1 MPMPIDPKYPGLR
14 RRRFRPIPV
23 RMLVPNVITLLA
35 ICAGLTAI
43 RLSTEGRME
52 LAVAAIVFAAVLD
65 GLDGRV
71 ARMIKGQSKFGAE
84 LDSLADFVNFG
95 VAPGLILYF
104 WQLHELGNGGWIA
117 AMVFAISG
125 GLRLARFNATMD
137 DPDKPAFAAN
147 YFTGVPAPLGAIT
160 VLLPIYLAFLGVPRP
175 PATLTALYTLVIAF
189 LMVSRLPVFSGKTV
203 RLRVPP
209 EMVLPVFVSV
219 IFFIALLI
227 GYPWYILSACTVLYL
242 LSLPAGWKSYRDHER
257 KAAAQAAPPSDV
269 APVNPVSPI
278 APTVPEPEQDNRPA
292 RLN

>member
-1 MPMPIDPKYPGLR
+1 MPMPFDPKYPEMR

-175 PATLTALYTLVIAF
+175 PAVLTALYTLVIAF

-242 LSLPAGWKSYRDHER
+242 FSLPAGWKSYRNHER
-257 KAAAQAAPPSDV
+257 KAAAAQAAPPADI
-269 APVNPVSPI
+269 ASPPASPF